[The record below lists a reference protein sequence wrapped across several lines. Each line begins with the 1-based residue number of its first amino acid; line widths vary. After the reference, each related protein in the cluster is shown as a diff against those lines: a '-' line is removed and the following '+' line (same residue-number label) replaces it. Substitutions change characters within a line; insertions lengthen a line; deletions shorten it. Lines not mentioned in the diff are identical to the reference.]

1 MNTITSRQPKSRWT
15 PALVSSFGGSSLS
28 ETSSGDLDDA
38 VTDADAYWSNFY
50 TTYRDARHRAPSQFA
65 SFALGVALEY
75 GVEQVLDFGCGN
87 GRDARFFSLYG
98 LRAHGVDRVSKAVEA
113 AQRLVGVDDDPRGAV
128 PSFSTSTSLSIDDA
142 LDAGNFRRDLPTMIY
157 ARFLLH
163 AMSLEDAT
171 EFLRSLN
178 SQRYSVRLFAAEFR
192 TNGDSSLTKEMPSH
206 YRRETDLHSVTS
218 ALTSSGF
225 HIHFTTTG
233 TGYAVWGRE
242 DALVSRVIA
251 IRA

>member
-1 MNTITSRQPKSRWT
+1 
-15 PALVSSFGGSSLS
+15 LS
-28 ETSSGDLDDA
+28 ETSSGDLDEA
-38 VTDADAYWSNFY
+38 VADADTYWSNFY

-65 SFALGVALEY
+65 SFALGVALEF

-98 LRAHGVDRVSKAVEA
+98 LRAHGVDRVPEAVES
-113 AQRLVGVDDDPRGAV
+113 AQRLVGVEDDPRGAV
-128 PSFSTSTSLSIDDA
+128 PTYSQSTSLSIDDA
-142 LDAGNFRRDLPTMIY
+142 LDAGRFRRDLPTMVY

-178 SQRYSVRLFAAEFR
+178 SQRYKVLLFAAEFR
-192 TNGDSSLTKEMPSH
+192 TNGDLSRTKEMPSH
-206 YRRETDLHSVTS
+206 YRRETDLDNVTS
-218 ALTSSGF
+218 ALASSGF
-225 HIHFTTTG
+225 RIHFTTTG